1 MAVFPFRTLT
11 MGWTGYLENFLF
23 NNSLEKQTISPIQ
36 KITDGMKIG
45 GSQLSQSSRNKL
57 NDMTTP
63 DRCDGITKFSLL
75 NGVGYLFFQV
85 AEFLYLDDSNDDRLF
100 TMRQEYVHQKSRKKQ
115 SGKSSK
121 DYTHNKPYN
130 KVCGGILIP
139 SIVKLTDDLE
149 EQKKLEELVE
159 TFADADK
166 IMSLES
172 NGTTF
177 RDLML
182 KIKTAN
188 KRSLV
193 SLQFHS
199 YTAFHVLKNAN
210 RYVVVQ
216 KKDKIKKTPG
226 LILPRYTQPK
236 GSELKLFNA
245 VMDYVLPRFQDAL
258 LRSYSELPE
267 NIRPRDARTC
277 GWGVRGLPF
286 TYVGLNIL
294 ASPDAGVGSG
304 IVFASSYDKNT
315 GFHHGIHCHNDW
327 NNAKGKLGAV
337 LTLGDFSGFEQSLL
351 PYATSMSSSN
361 GSLLWADTSDI
372 MHLVRRGTGFRIS
385 IVFCNHEFF
394 EIGKRTWDGAQVVTK
409 KNDDG
414 TYEPYTPKE

>member
-1 MAVFPFRTLT
+1 M
-11 MGWTGYLENFLF
+11 
-23 NNSLEKQTISPIQ
+23 
-36 KITDGMKIG
+36 
-45 GSQLSQSSRNKL
+45 
-57 NDMTTP
+57 
-63 DRCDGITKFSLL
+63 
-75 NGVGYLFFQV
+75 
-85 AEFLYLDDSNDDRLF
+85 
-100 TMRQEYVHQKSRKKQ
+100 
-115 SGKSSK
+115 
-121 DYTHNKPYN
+121 
-130 KVCGGILIP
+130 
-139 SIVKLTDDLE
+139 
-149 EQKKLEELVE
+149 EELVE